1 MTEFEQRMATT
12 LQTRDADKAEERK
25 DNNKEE
31 KNKKKEDEERY
42 KQTLKLLR
50 TLKMKIEAASS
61 MHQASYP
68 AMPCKEHGTTSYG
81 LNTKHQ
87 HFRVIFDKKK
97 PSKEKMLKW
106 ASSKPCQAEW
116 IHALQLI
123 DNHMN
128 SL

>member
-1 MTEFEQRMATT
+1 M
-12 LQTRDADKAEERK
+12 
-25 DNNKEE
+25 
-31 KNKKKEDEERY
+31 Y

-97 PSKEKMLKW
+97 TSKEKMV
-106 ASSKPCQAEW
+106 EFV
-116 IHALQLI
+116 
-123 DNHMN
+123 NYMN